1 MGETYIKPIPHF
13 SRMKRFSAFVL
24 SALLACLL
32 MTATLPALAETVQ
45 TVEIHV
51 DNGRKPYRNVAF
63 YYVYGEHIEWWQ
75 GSAKFI
81 FKPDTP
87 EYKVIEEF
95 MLALPSEL
103 GIEVL
108 AGELHLVE
116 GYVRAK
122 YIFDGIIQ
130 FKDYMFIDNEGV
142 VIVEWEYGTGLN
154 VTIYSKAA
162 VNKTASQ
169 VGGYGFADWKKRIIG
184 YGKIC
189 DPLLGCRKQPIY
201 DSTPTA
207 KVPIGSEVLV
217 VPVEGIVKMEM
228 AKGPMKTV
236 VEEKTETECRMVKHC
251 EEVCPIPIDFQCCCP
266 PPECVKI
273 CWFECEPVEKL
284 VKVRKHVYEEPYP
297 IYLGGG
303 PNLGIADASKNI
315 KAGMTFWDREPD
327 YWLVYDGQG
336 LAEVWK
342 VDNWFNKVVLIWPV
356 PHEVTV
362 TRARL

>member
-1 MGETYIKPIPHF
+1 VREIYIKPAPPF

-24 SALLACLL
+24 SALLLCLL
-32 MTATLPALAETVQ
+32 MTATLSAPAMAVK

-51 DNGRKPYRNVAF
+51 DNGRKPYKNVAF
-63 YYVYGEHIEWWQ
+63 YYVYGKHIEWWQ
-75 GSAKFI
+75 GGAKFI
-81 FKPDTP
+81 FKPGTP
-87 EYKVIEEF
+87 EYEVIEEF
-95 MLALPSEL
+95 MLALPGEL
-103 GIEVL
+103 GVEVL

-130 FKDYMFIDNEGV
+130 FKGYMFIDNEGV
-142 VIVEWEYGTGLN
+142 MIVEWVYGTGLN

-162 VNKTASQ
+162 VNLTASE
-169 VGGYGFADWKKRIIG
+169 VEGYGFAGWKKRVIG
-184 YGKIC
+184 YGEIC
-189 DPLLGCRKQPIY
+189 DPLLGCRRQPIF

-207 KVPIGSEVLV
+207 QVPLGSEVLV

-228 AKGPMKTV
+228 AKGPAKIVTEDKTV
-236 VEEKTETECRMVKHC
+236 TECHLVKHC
-251 EEVCPIPIDFQCCCP
+251 EEICPIPIDPHCHCP
-266 PPECVKI
+266 PPQCIKI

-284 VKVRKHVYEEPYP
+284 VKVRKRVYEEPYP

-303 PNLGIADASKNI
+303 PNLGIADANKNI

-327 YWLVYDGQG
+327 YWFVYDAQG

-342 VDNWFNKVVLIWPV
+342 VDNWFNRAVLIWPV
-356 PHEVTV
+356 PHEVAV
-362 TRARL
+362 AKARS